1 MSVKF
6 VYDMFNPMIL
16 QMISCGADK
25 SLIFRKQTDPDSDFR
40 LEHHVAG
47 RTTFYDMAV
56 DSKKNQVITA
66 AQDRVIRV
74 YDSKSGKNEN
84 SFKGSLGDDG
94 ALIKIAFDPSATFIA
109 SSCTDKSIYIFDYK
123 TGECLATTSGH
134 SEIVTG
140 LKFSQDGRHLIS
152 ISGDGCIFLWR
163 LPLEM
168 TNAIASKLGLP
179 LISDT
184 CQTTTISNRAL
195 NLPLLNEPNY
205 RNEAMQPTNGAAYK
219 FSTNS
224 LPSWAKKPFEDR
236 ESLQKPSELSL
247 GDEKGEG
254 AYKTLPRGR
263 WAQRIMEEGP
273 SDFILNQGLVK
284 SYANNFESLAS
295 RSTPSTPS
303 GTNSPTM
310 KELKLNRIS
319 TLSTPTRERA
329 KSSLSS
335 GVEDDDDD
343 RNTTDSD
350 NTYSHD
356 SSYKVTRVASKG
368 APRYAK
374 NNSGNNFSM
383 VSSMSMANINDMPF
397 DEDDS
402 TNGEEKEK
410 ADAKNR
416 YSSLYMSTEH
426 LERIDQRNRYLKS
439 MFENIDKNFENNA
452 NSASD
457 DSGINQIDHSLS
469 STTTSSTLVAN
480 GAGSAAS
487 PPQPSLRQSI
497 SSKFNKAHSPQ
508 KTLQPIASYP
518 GSDGGSDDATLSD
531 VTDINQDQAELP
543 SALGGEPPKFAVLD
557 TIKETP
563 AREDGA
569 FSGASTAHSS
579 ATGLNAFAAGADT
592 SAGAGIG
599 GGGGNLLLVPGSM
612 TPNQP
617 SMSKKREEMAKTF
630 SDAKKKLESVSEE
643 EAWRELT
650 RSAQPVDAVIHL
662 SCNVLHYIK
671 SLLLSSAAIVRS
683 PPARRQRRH
692 HFLWLSYSL
701 SLSFFLFLRVLCQR
715 LVFPVCVAAQ

>member
-1 MSVKF
+1 MFKIEAHDAEVLCLEYSNEELCGRALLVSASRDRFIHVYDVHRQYSCIQNIDDHSSSIMSVKF
-6 VYDMFNPMIL
+6 VYDKFNPMIL

-25 SLIFRKQTDPDSDFR
+25 SLIFRKQTEPDSDFR

-84 SFKGSLGDDG
+84 SFKGSLGEDG

-184 CQTTTISNRAL
+184 CQTTTISNRVL
-195 NLPLLNEPNY
+195 NQPLQSEANY
-205 RNEAMQPTNGAAYK
+205 RNEAIHSTNGGAYK

-247 GDEKGEG
+247 GDEKEAG
-254 AYKTLPRGR
+254 YKTMPRGR
-263 WAQRIMEEGP
+263 WAQRIIEEGP

-310 KELKLNRIS
+310 KELKLNRLS

-356 SSYKVTRVASKG
+356 SSYKVTKVASKNS
-368 APRYAK
+368 PRYVK
-374 NNSGNNFSM
+374 NNSGNFSM

-410 ADAKNR
+410 ADANKR

-469 STTTSSTLVAN
+469 STTTSSTLVVN
-480 GAGSAAS
+480 GGGPAGL
-487 PPQPSLRQSI
+487 PPQPALRQSI

-508 KTLQPIASYP
+508 KVLQSISSYP
-518 GSDGGSDDATLSD
+518 GSDGCSDDATLSD

-543 SALGGEPPKFAVLD
+543 SALGGEPPKFSVLD
-557 TIKETP
+557 TITETAKEDNAYNVADGP
-563 AREDGA
+563 AFGA
-569 FSGASTAHSS
+569 FFPANTSAAIGASSIGSGS
-579 ATGLNAFAAGADT
+579 AFGGADT
-592 SAGAGIG
+592 SPVS
-599 GGGGNLLLVPGSM
+599 GNLLVPPSM
-612 TPNQP
+612 TSKQP

-643 EAWRELT
+643 VAWRE
-650 RSAQPVDAVIHL
+650 
-662 SCNVLHYIK
+662 
-671 SLLLSSAAIVRS
+671 
-683 PPARRQRRH
+683 
-692 HFLWLSYSL
+692 
-701 SLSFFLFLRVLCQR
+701 
-715 LVFPVCVAAQ
+715 